1 MGKLL
6 PFVSDVPVFVVDDD
20 SSVRETLVLLL
31 KIEGYAA
38 QGFSD
43 GASFL
48 EEVRSASPACVILDL
63 HLPGESGFQVLRRL
77 AAEKVASPIL
87 VISGAADIAMAVEA
101 MKHGA
106 LDFLEKPFS
115 SDAIVDRVRTAVK
128 VWRETRGSESD
139 GLASFPGRQ
148 LLTSREREV
157 LSQVARGAS
166 NKEAGRR
173 LGISPRTVEVH
184 RARIMDK
191 LGAKNT
197 ADLIR
202 IVFSEASS
210 RRQLSAS

>member
-1 MGKLL
+1 MC
-6 PFVSDVPVFVVDDD
+6 PARHVPVFVVDDD

-38 QGFSD
+38 QGFGD

-115 SDAIVDRVRTAVK
+115 SDAIVDRVRAAVK
-128 VWRETRGSESD
+128 VWRETRGSENG
-139 GLASFPGRQ
+139 GLANFPGR
-148 LLTSREREV
+148 
-157 LSQVARGAS
+157 
-166 NKEAGRR
+166 
-173 LGISPRTVEVH
+173 H
-184 RARIMDK
+184 Y
-191 LGAKNT
+191 
-197 ADLIR
+197 
-202 IVFSEASS
+202 
-210 RRQLSAS
+210 